1 LAEFGEKLSRINDAV
16 KTTLDLS
23 NNKMSFKDLVA
34 LTNGDIDSP
43 EKIQHTSLLTNEF
56 SSPVALISGL
66 LLESLKEIT
75 GDSEE
80 EILKRNKIQYAL
92 KKLNSK
98 VNLFKVD
105 LQLKDLLK
113 SGFSAEI
120 LDAASKLGEVP
131 QNKKAFAPLEGVE
144 KHGS

>member
-1 LAEFGEKLSRINDAV
+1 M
-16 KTTLDLS
+16 T
-23 NNKMSFKDLVA
+23 FKDLFA
-34 LTNGDIDSP
+34 LTKGDIDSP
-43 EKIQHTSLLTNEF
+43 EKIQHSALLTNEF

-75 GDSEE
+75 GNTNED
-80 EILKRNKIQYAL
+80 ILKRNKIQYAI

-113 SGFSAEI
+113 SGFSTEI
-120 LDAASKLGEVP
+120 IEPAHKLGESP
-131 QNKKAFAPLEGVE
+131 QSTKAFEPLEGLV